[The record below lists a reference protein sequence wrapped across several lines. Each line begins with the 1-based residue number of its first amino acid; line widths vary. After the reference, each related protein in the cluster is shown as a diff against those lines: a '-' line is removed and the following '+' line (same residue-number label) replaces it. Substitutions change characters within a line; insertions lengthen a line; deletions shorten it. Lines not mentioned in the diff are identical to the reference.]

1 MLGIVQAVLPGCF
14 FHDLEHVHRRL
25 APASMVL
32 LTLIIVINLCRANN
46 DGRAGTLGTAR
57 AKVLIRRGTSAVPHG
72 STGSSCGTAA
82 ALHRDVSRWAAGGL
96 FEEPCGTIRCEALLL
111 AGCTPGHVSLPRS
124 GHSIAGIDHR
134 TVARCRDLRFG
145 DLGRTAQQRP
155 GACTGKTNNP
165 HTTSLARGKVRAFRR
180 PPLPSAQMA
189 CAPRIVS

>member
-1 MLGIVQAVLPGCF
+1 MIIQRITRCF
-14 FHDLEHVHRRL
+14 NHPTGKSH
-25 APASMVL
+25 SSQ
-32 LTLIIVINLCRANN
+32 IVIIFVGVN

-57 AKVLIRRGTSAVPHG
+57 ANVLIRRGTSPVPRFL
-72 STGSSCGTAA
+72 TGSSCGTAA

-155 GACTGKTNNP
+155 GACTGKSGELSVEISEGET
-165 HTTSLARGKVRAFRR
+165 RDEWRR
-180 PPLPSAQMA
+180 LYRDSDYSD
-189 CAPRIVS
+189 IDD